1 MVSNDIKFIDPVA
14 SSCKKQ
20 QIFDGEQASSGTEG
34 EKCDESHSGHQW
46 EWGKRLP
53 HLQIKTL
60 RQFLRGSSTLLLLI
74 SKEVTIATESQSTS

>member
-46 EWGKRLP
+46 E
-53 HLQIKTL
+53 
-60 RQFLRGSSTLLLLI
+60 
-74 SKEVTIATESQSTS
+74 